1 MKTEVFTL
9 SVIVHHILWSLE
21 WRNSDEMHAHISS
34 KGDVTENVFENLDI
48 TPNPLWEGRKEG
60 RKDRTFST

>member
-48 TPNPLWEGRKEG
+48 TPNPL
-60 RKDRTFST
+60 